1 MILNYGNVKYFP
13 DFKVANVPE
22 NVDNTGKTT

>member
-13 DFKVANVPE
+13 DFKVANIPE
-22 NVDNTGKTT
+22 NVGNSGKMT